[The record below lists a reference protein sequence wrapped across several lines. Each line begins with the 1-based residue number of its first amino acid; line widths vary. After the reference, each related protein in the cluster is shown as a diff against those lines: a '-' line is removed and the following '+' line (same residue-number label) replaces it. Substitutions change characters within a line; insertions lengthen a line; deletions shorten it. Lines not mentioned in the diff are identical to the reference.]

1 MANPPPRE
9 IDGARVI
16 AWAWSGS
23 TPFGV
28 VPGADPSEIFGLAI
42 TTYDNRDFY
51 RFSCDKECNT
61 VQDGLYA
68 SVRDA
73 KEQLPDQYR
82 NVAAEWHAIP

>member
-1 MANPPPRE
+1 M
-9 IDGARVI
+9 
-16 AWAWSGS
+16 
-23 TPFGV
+23 
-28 VPGADPSEIFGLAI
+28 SEWDIFFR
-42 TTYDNRDFY
+42 T
-51 RFSCDKECNT
+51 SHT